1 MKRGT
6 TPVLITSSIG
16 GLRSTNISQHIGKSK
31 LHDFDTEANNHDF
44 DTEENNQWNNWPSGF
59 VQKIP

>member
-16 GLRSTNISQHIGKSK
+16 GLRSTNIAQHIGKSK
-31 LHDFDTEANNHDF
+31 LHDFDTEANN
-44 DTEENNQWNNWPSGF
+44 QWNNWPSGF

>member
-16 GLRSTNISQHIGKSK
+16 GLRSTNIAQHIGKSK

-44 DTEENNQWNNWPSGF
+44 DTEANNHDFDTEENNQWNN
-59 VQKIP
+59 